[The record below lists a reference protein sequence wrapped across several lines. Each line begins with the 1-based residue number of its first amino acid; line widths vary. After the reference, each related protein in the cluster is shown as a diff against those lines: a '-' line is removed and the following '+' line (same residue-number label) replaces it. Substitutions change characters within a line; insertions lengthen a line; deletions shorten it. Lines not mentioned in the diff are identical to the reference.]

1 MNEDLNYMQQLSYF
15 SKYESQ
21 KYERIVNWV
30 ITNNLHGEDGYFN
43 LLLKEAFVNLI

>member
-1 MNEDLNYMQQLSYF
+1 MTVLNDKKI
-15 SKYESQ
+15 KYIKKE
-21 KYERIVNWV
+21 KRIFMVKKDGNWV